1 MQLNIVG
8 RLYRLKVYIDSDI
21 QICIVTFTEAE
32 IKPVSDHRQAQTGTE
47 TCRQRHGVPTPASD
61 LCRLTPVTVQV
72 CQYQCWF
79 RSKVIETV
87 FLTVSFSRSLSVL
100 FMIR

>member
-47 TCRQRHGVPTPASD
+47 TCRQRHGVP
-61 LCRLTPVTVQV
+61 VQV

-87 FLTVSFSRSLSVL
+87 FLSVSFSRSLSIL